1 MLTSVPAEDRRKALK
16 DRHRQAIVAAA
27 AALMHER
34 QTTDFT
40 VDELAQ
46 RADVSRRTVFNHFAS
61 VRDIV
66 SEVCSDVLSAAV
78 ESLIAVPRSDTG
90 RPGMLDEIAETF
102 RTADL
107 VAPMAYLTR
116 LLGGGPMPP
125 PAQTQAHPIA
135 LRAFT
140 ELNERLSAALLHR
153 YPDADKLGV
162 HLLVSAMTSG
172 LGVLYHHWH
181 CATGAVDTPESRRVW
196 AELLDALLEKVR
208 LGYAAGPGSRPTPD
222 SLHP

>member
-1 MLTSVPAEDRRKALK
+1 MFTTTNPDRRQALK

-46 RADVSRRTVFNHFAS
+46 RADVSRRTVFNHFGS

-66 SEVCSDVLSAAV
+66 SEVCSGVLSAAV
-78 ESLIAVPRSDTG
+78 ESLTAVPQAGDN
-90 RPGMLDEIAETF
+90 RPGMFEEIAEAF

-116 LLGGGPMPP
+116 LLGPGVL
-125 PAQTQAHPIA
+125 PASAQAQAHPIA
-135 LRAFT
+135 VRAFT
-140 ELNERLSAALLHR
+140 ELNERLSASMHSR
-153 YPDADKLGV
+153 YPDTDRLGV
-162 HLLVSAMTSG
+162 DLLVGSVTSG
-172 LGVLYHHWH
+172 MGVLYHHWH
-181 CATGAVDTPESRRVW
+181 CATGAADTPESRQVW
-196 AELLDALLEKVR
+196 AELLDTLLEKVR
-208 LGYAAGPGSRPTPD
+208 SGHAAAPSSPE

>member
-1 MLTSVPAEDRRKALK
+1 MFTNATPDRRQALK
-16 DRHRQAIVAAA
+16 DRHRQAIVTAA

-46 RADVSRRTVFNHFAS
+46 RADVSRRTVFNHFGS

-66 SEVCSDVLSAAV
+66 SEVCSGVLSTAV
-78 ESLIAVPRSDTG
+78 ESLTAVPQAGDD
-90 RPGMLDEIAETF
+90 RPGMFEEIAEAF

-116 LLGGGPMPP
+116 LLG
-125 PAQTQAHPIA
+125 PALPASPEAQAHPIA

-140 ELNERLSAALLHR
+140 ELNERFSASMLSR
-153 YPDADKLGV
+153 YPEADGLSV
-162 HLLVSAMTSG
+162 DLLIGSLTSG

-181 CATGAVDTPESRRVW
+181 CATGAVDTPESRQVW
-196 AELLDALLEKVR
+196 AELLDTLLEKVR
-208 LGYAAGPGSRPTPD
+208 SGHAADPSSPR

>member
-1 MLTSVPAEDRRKALK
+1 MLTTVPAEDRRRALK
-16 DRHRQAIVAAA
+16 DRHRQAIVTAA

-46 RADVSRRTVFNHFAS
+46 RADVSRRTVFNHFGS

-66 SEVCSDVLSAAV
+66 SEVCSDVLSSAV
-78 ESLIAVPRSDTG
+78 TSLTAVPASDAE
-90 RPGMLDEIAETF
+90 RPGMFEEIATAF
-102 RTADL
+102 RAADL
-107 VAPMAYLTR
+107 VAPMAYLTL
-116 LLGGGPMPP
+116 LLGPGTVPSST
-125 PAQTQAHPIA
+125 QTQAHPIA

-140 ELNERLSAALLHR
+140 ELSERLSGAMLTR
-153 YPDADKLGV
+153 YPEADRLGV
-162 HLLVSAMTSG
+162 DLLVGALTSG
-172 LGVLYHHWH
+172 LGVLYHHWY

-196 AELLDALLEKVR
+196 AQLLDTLLQKVR
-208 LGYAAGPGSRPTPD
+208 CGHTVDPASPE